1 MASSTQIVKI
11 SRRVILEELSKVT
24 AADIMVPRS
33 EVVLL
38 NMETSFSSIIETVLS
53 DGHSRFPVYS
63 GKIDNIVGIL
73 YVKDLLQFFKSIEV
87 EFNVSKILRKPLFVS
102 ENKKASELLS
112 EFKDERIHL
121 AIVVDEYG
129 TMLGIVSLEDILE
142 EIVGDISDEYDKD
155 AHQSF
160 EVISQNESLLYP
172 RMALSEFN
180 TVFKTKIISDD
191 YETIGG
197 FILDRFGYVP
207 KEGESF
213 QFSGYTFEI
222 IQVEGSR
229 IKKVLL
235 KKG

>member
-155 AHQSF
+155 AHQSY
-160 EVISQNESLLYP
+160 EVINQNESLLYP